1 MLAQAKP
8 LWMALPDGALRHQL
22 LPELARQAQLDSA
35 ELAALWGHASAPV
48 RPSQGLL
55 RAPARHA
62 GRRAPAGL
70 ADQALRLLLRH
81 SDWWERLSG
90 EDHGL
95 LHELGG
101 THGEVMAWLER
112 QLTEHGAQ
120 TWAALDEA
128 MAGEAWAATAR
139 GWQRSVAVD
148 EEQGFDDLQR
158 VLYRMW
164 IDALG
169 EDAQTLAG
177 ADPDAEGLMRLRE
190 LRDRIAMLKS
200 ALARRAGQAA

>member
-1 MLAQAKP
+1 M
-8 LWMALPDGALRHQL
+8 
-22 LPELARQAQLDSA
+22 
-35 ELAALWGHASAPV
+35 
-48 RPSQGLL
+48 
-55 RAPARHA
+55 
-62 GRRAPAGL
+62 
-70 ADQALRLLLRH
+70 RLLLRH

-128 MAGEAWAATAR
+128 MADEPWADTAR
-139 GWQRSVAVD
+139 GWLKRSVAVD

-164 IDALG
+164 IEALG
-169 EDAQTLAG
+169 EDAQALASAEPDG
-177 ADPDAEGLMRLRE
+177 AALTSAARAARSHCRVEVRPRGGPGRRE
-190 LRDRIAMLKS
+190 LA
-200 ALARRAGQAA
+200 